1 MRSCIRLLL
10 RETAVTRSFA
20 AVGSNPL
27 NGNQS
32 IRYRAGYPV
41 LDGRRLVAL
50 LARVPDVFRAVD
62 FFAGAAP
69 AAFESDAEPDDEDA
83 GAEAVVPEAF
93 VAEAFVA
100 GGAAALAGVA
110 DDWPFDRWDNSRISN
125 AVPPTAS
132 STGHST
138 SPAAPTAP
146 SVSAAAGVEWLPLL
160 NPFRTPAAV
169 PLTPPMT
176 PLTAAPPTA
185 PAAAVVAFA
194 VRVTTRTAP

>member
-1 MRSCIRLLL
+1 MRC
-10 RETAVTRSFA
+10 
-20 AVGSNPL
+20 
-27 NGNQS
+27 
-32 IRYRAGYPV
+32 RAGYRV

-50 LARVPDVFRAVD
+50 RARVPDVFRAVD

-69 AAFESDAEPDDEDA
+69 AALKPDAEPDDEDA
-83 GAEAVVPEAF
+83 G
-93 VAEAFVA
+93 AEAFVA

-138 SPAAPTAP
+138 SPAAPSAP
-146 SVSAAAGVEWLPLL
+146 SVNAAAGVEWLPLI

-169 PLTPPMT
+169 PRTPPMT

-185 PAAAVVAFA
+185 PAAAAVAFA